1 MHGEAGVGMTGTQLR
16 DAAREF
22 REGSALARAQGEA
35 LRRQHLVWWE
45 GAAAEEYSRRIRAR
59 VRGLEEL
66 ADCFEE
72 VAGLFESVGLLVDRA
87 GSPTGL
93 DVPRGP

>member
-1 MHGEAGVGMTGTQLR
+1 MTGTQLR
-16 DAAREF
+16 EAAREF
-22 REGSALARAQGEA
+22 RQGSALARAQGEA

-45 GAAAEEYSRRIRAR
+45 GAAAEEYAERIRAR
-59 VRGLEEL
+59 VCGLEEL
-66 ADCFEE
+66 AGCFEE

-87 GSPTGL
+87 VTTPGL